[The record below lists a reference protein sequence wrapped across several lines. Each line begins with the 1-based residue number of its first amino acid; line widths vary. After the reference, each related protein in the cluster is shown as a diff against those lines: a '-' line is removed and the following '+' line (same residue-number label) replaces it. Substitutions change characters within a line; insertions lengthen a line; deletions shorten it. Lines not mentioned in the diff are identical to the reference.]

1 MACTEWTQLTG
12 SYSRGNSRSTPGD
25 FFMYKLLAVLNTRSE
40 SLILIINNSYNFAFI
55 RIMFIYHLLK
65 IASES

>member
-1 MACTEWTQLTG
+1 
-12 SYSRGNSRSTPGD
+12 
-25 FFMYKLLAVLNTRSE
+25 MYKLLAVLNTRSE

-55 RIMFIYHLLK
+55 RIMFFYLLK